1 MCIFYSRFNTWKRN
15 PNKAYLLI
23 KSTAVKLVE
32 IMSVIALSL
41 PLKTDRQ
48 NLWDTMKAD
57 PGLMLLYMNAQFGNM
72 EEDKNTYK

>member
-1 MCIFYSRFNTWKRN
+1 MCIFYSRFNTWKRY

-32 IMSVIALSL
+32 IMSVVALSL
-41 PLKTDRQ
+41 PLKTDKQ
-48 NLWDTMKAD
+48 NLWDAMKAD

-72 EEDKNTYK
+72 EEVKNTYK